1 VSIPSVIGEQKL
13 TFMHQSQQN
22 RRNRVSWAELQR
34 LLQQSSAEVLV
45 FVDRQALLS
54 QDDLEDDDNS
64 ASPFQKSLPFDCVR
78 GKLEVIRSN
87 RPAATDAFP
96 FILQLS
102 RALDQ
107 SSDRWYNAQDLAR
120 YLEQRQ
126 GLESVDYE
134 NLSSPGDGESLVLVR
149 IAKSTSVT
157 TFIFD
162 ITVTTSSDETKL
174 SKQIYDWCLSAP
186 PAVRAMSLS
195 THRSA
200 KKIEKGEFTNL
211 LTLRVD
217 ALKSESTMSSLAQW
231 SKQAPD
237 RLLVS
242 TGSSFRAYAHEPTTQ
257 LTKTPRVSSD
267 LKAWVGQRNQSSE
280 LTAASS
286 TRQGDY
292 RRVLVLPIR
301 WENSGFDAKG
311 EIGLLRSVLKDH
323 FNCVIEADLVL
334 QSNGDAQTQL
344 ENHLDKHIGS
354 SATDTL
360 ASQDLLV
367 VIYNGHG
374 GDGFQH
380 RTNMIF
386 T

>member
-1 VSIPSVIGEQKL
+1 
-13 TFMHQSQQN
+13 M
-22 RRNRVSWAELQR
+22 
-34 LLQQSSAEVLV
+34 LQQSSAEVLV
-45 FVDRQALLS
+45 FIDRQQTLS
-54 QDDLEDDDNS
+54 QDDLDDDENS
-64 ASPFQKSLPFDCVR
+64 GPSFQKDLPLDCVR

-102 RALDQ
+102 RALHQ
-107 SSDRWYNAQDLAR
+107 SPDGWYNAQNLAR
-120 YLEQRQ
+120 YLEQRE
-126 GLESVDYE
+126 GLESIDYE
-134 NLSSPGDGESLVLVR
+134 NLSSPGEGESLVLIR
-149 IAKSTSVT
+149 IAKSNVT

-162 ITVTTSSDETKL
+162 ITVTTSSDEAKL
-174 SKQIYDWCLSAP
+174 SKQIYDWCLSSP

-200 KKIEKGEFTNL
+200 KKIEKGQFTNL
-211 LTLRVD
+211 LTLRVE
-217 ALKSESTMSSLAQW
+217 ALKSESTISSLAQW

-242 TGSSFRAYAHEPTTQ
+242 TGSSFRAYAHEPATQ
-257 LTKTPRVSSD
+257 LTKSTRVSND
-267 LKAWVGQRNQSSE
+267 LTAWVEQRNQSSE
-280 LTAASS
+280 LTAASL

-301 WENSGFDAKG
+301 WEYSGFDAKG
-311 EIGLLRSVLKDH
+311 EIGLLCSVLKEH
-323 FNCVIEADLVL
+323 FNVMTEAELVL
-334 QSNGDAQTQL
+334 QSNGNAQSQL
-344 ENHLDKHIGS
+344 ENRLDRYIGRGF
-354 SATDTL
+354 TDTL

-374 GDGFQH
+374 DDGFQH

-386 T
+386 A